1 MEQREKVKER
11 KSKMDKK
18 AIWLYGLA
26 FLIINLVMSLKIF
39 VTFSDMAAY
48 AASKDS
54 MSLVIERLDRIEHK
68 LDRVIG
74 Y

>member
-1 MEQREKVKER
+1 
-11 KSKMDKK
+11 MDKK
-18 AIWLYGLA
+18 AIWIYGLA

-39 VTFSDMAAY
+39 VTFSDMTAY

-54 MSLVIERLDRIEHK
+54 MQLIMERLDRIEHK
-68 LDRVIG
+68 LDKLAG

>member
-1 MEQREKVKER
+1 
-11 KSKMDKK
+11 MDKK
-18 AIWLYGLA
+18 VIWIYGLA
-26 FLIINLVMSLKIF
+26 FLIINLVMGLKIF

-54 MSLVIERLDRIEHK
+54 LQLIMERLDRIEHK
-68 LDRVIG
+68 LDKMAG

>member
-1 MEQREKVKER
+1 
-11 KSKMDKK
+11 MDKK

-48 AASKDS
+48 AASKDA

>member
-1 MEQREKVKER
+1 MN
-11 KSKMDKK
+11 KK
-18 AIWLYGLA
+18 TLLIYGSA
-26 FLIINLVMSLKIF
+26 LIIVQMLMGLKIF

-54 MSLVIERLDRIEHK
+54 IQMIIERLDRIEHK
-68 LDRVIG
+68 LDKVVG

>member
-1 MEQREKVKER
+1 
-11 KSKMDKK
+11 MDKK
-18 AIWLYGLA
+18 AVWIYGIA
-26 FLIINLVMSLKIF
+26 FLIINLVMGLKIF

-54 MSLVIERLDRIEHK
+54 LQLIMERLDRIEHK
-68 LDRVIG
+68 LDKIAG

>member
-1 MEQREKVKER
+1 MNKRTL
-11 KSKMDKK
+11 
-18 AIWLYGLA
+18 IGYGIVLMVIQM
-26 FLIINLVMSLKIF
+26 LMGLKIF

-54 MSLVIERLDRIEHK
+54 MQMVIERLDRIEHK
-68 LDRVIG
+68 LDKVIG

>member
-1 MEQREKVKER
+1 
-11 KSKMDKK
+11 MDKK
-18 AIWLYGLA
+18 AVWIYGIA

-54 MSLVIERLDRIEHK
+54 LQLIMERLDRIEHK
-68 LDRVIG
+68 LDKMAG